1 MRDRSAGA
9 IEHEEAARPARMR
22 FLRDQPR
29 WKLVVEEI
37 DTHVSRVIWE
47 CDRESEVRS
56 PKCEV
61 GAFRDTLYLG
71 LRT

>member
-1 MRDRSAGA
+1 
-9 IEHEEAARPARMR
+9 MR

>member
-9 IEHEEAARPARMR
+9 IEHEEAARAAWMR
-22 FLRDQPR
+22 LLRDQAR

-37 DTHVSRVIWE
+37 DAHASRVIWE
-47 CDRESEVRS
+47 CDRECEVRS

-61 GAFRDTLYLG
+61 GAFRATLSLG